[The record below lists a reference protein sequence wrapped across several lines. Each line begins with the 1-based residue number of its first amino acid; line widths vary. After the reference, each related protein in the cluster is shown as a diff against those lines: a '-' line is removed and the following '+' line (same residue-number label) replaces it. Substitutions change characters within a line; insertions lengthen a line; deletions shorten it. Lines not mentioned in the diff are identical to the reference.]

1 MYANIKFIYGMSGC
15 SKTTTAIQVAS
26 NFKTIC
32 CAYTHSAVNNL
43 KEKAKDMKNVRF
55 MTIHKMLGI
64 GIDTIIK
71 RKLIKSFVDIELIII
86 DEFTLIPL
94 DILDYLFE
102 LTELYQ
108 DIKFVFVGDFIQLPS
123 IEQSKQPINLSLLTD
138 EKFKSLSLPFRQT
151 IRIADHLSNSCYVDQ
166 HFKQADKLVLMHNYR
181 NGTHVNEIL
190 NDALDYKFE
199 VLRVNSIK
207 DRRTINKLI
216 GDGYIVISSMYEHLS
231 LINNLYLNI
240 TKNKNDENADLGT
253 KGQNENN
260 ENSRS
265 NTNLIKTKIGLSSIN
280 QDFILNENMSNDY
293 VNGDV
298 VKVVEILNEGQC
310 MIKKGELEPIM
321 INMNVLLPF
330 NFITVHKS
338 QGRTYDKVLIILDD
352 LFEITM
358 LYTAITRARDDVRF
372 IKIKHLPNK
381 EDIEAFKVMR
391 DCIYATS

>member
-1 MYANIKFIYGMSGC
+1 MYTNIKFIYGMSGC
-15 SKTTTAIQVAS
+15 SKTTTAIQIALHS
-26 NFKTIC
+26 HFKSIC

-43 KEKAKDMKNVRF
+43 KEKAKDVENVKF

-64 GIDTIIK
+64 GIDTLIK
-71 RKLIKSFVDIELIII
+71 RKLIKSFVGVELVII
-86 DEFTLIPL
+86 DELTLIPL

-123 IEQSKQPINLSLLTD
+123 IEQSKQPINLNLLTD
-138 EKFKSLSLPFRQT
+138 EKFKSLKLPFRQT

-190 NDALDYKFE
+190 NNALDYKFE

-216 GDGYIVISSMYEHLS
+216 DDGYIVISAMYEHLS
-231 LINNLYLNI
+231 LIN
-240 TKNKNDENADLGT
+240 DLCF
-253 KGQNENN
+253 KSDQNQNCV
-260 ENSRS
+260 
-265 NTNLIKTKIGLSSIN
+265 KTKIGLSNIN
-280 QDFILNENMSNDY
+280 QDFILNENVSINNDDY
-293 VNGDV
+293 VNGDTVNV
-298 VKVVEILNEGQC
+298 VKLCNESEC

-321 INMNVLLPF
+321 VNMVVLLPF

-358 LYTAITRARDDVRF
+358 LYTAITRARDDVKF

-391 DCIYATS
+391 DCIYQ